1 MTSYPEPSNRIGAD
15 YADIWA
21 RTGYQLIASF
31 LTSLAKSPVAGA
43 VYRGQAD
50 ASWSLMPS
58 ASRGRAAGIDDAGR
72 LQGWKDAAARL
83 ANPRPTNNFEWLALA
98 QHHGIATTL
107 LDWTYNPLVA
117 LFFACGE
124 PNSATG
130 CVWQVGSSA
139 FRQFDKPETIDVF
152 KQDRDLPGLINA
164 SNMNARSIA
173 QDSAMSIH
181 PVGAPFTPSSDSG
194 RAIFNIGSQE
204 KYAIRHAL
212 RAFGMTEDRLFV
224 DLAVIVKNYRAHL
237 GIAEI
242 MRIGAAAQKQ
252 SAAVAGDPTRAS

>member
-1 MTSYPEPSNRIGAD
+1 MPDAEPSNRIGAD
-15 YADIWA
+15 YADLWA
-21 RTGYQLIASF
+21 GTGYRLIASF
-31 LTSLAKSPVAGA
+31 LVSLATSSVGGA

-50 ASWSLMPS
+50 EAWSLTPS
-58 ASRGRAAGIDDAGR
+58 ASRGRTVGIDDAGR
-72 LQGWKDAAARL
+72 LQGWKNAAARL

-124 PNSATG
+124 PHNSIG

-139 FRQFDKPETIDVF
+139 FRRFDKPETIDVF

-181 PVGAPFTPSSDSG
+181 PVGAPFIPQSESG
-194 RAIFNIGSQE
+194 RVIFKVGGQDKS
-204 KYAIRHAL
+204 AIRHAL

-237 GIAEI
+237 GIEEI
-242 MRIGAAAQKQ
+242 MRLGAAAQR
-252 SAAVAGDPTRAS
+252 AATTASSSPSPAT